1 MAKGNTTFNLLFKS
15 NGQSVL
21 QELSANLADVESAVK
36 AVTESA
42 KGLEKPMSKLYTNA
56 MGAVAIN
63 DLIGQAKSAV
73 DGLAQSWQE
82 FDEGMRKV
90 NTMAGLGRDGLKQLI
105 VQVEELRTG
114 VERGN
119 RSAGQNT
126 DHSKKRCDIV

>member
-90 NTMAGLGRDGLKQLI
+90 NTMAGLGRDGLKPAH
-105 VQVEELRTG
+105 
-114 VERGN
+114 
-119 RSAGQNT
+119 SAGGGTT
-126 DHSKKRCDIV
+126 DWSGTRQQKCRTKYRPQQKTV